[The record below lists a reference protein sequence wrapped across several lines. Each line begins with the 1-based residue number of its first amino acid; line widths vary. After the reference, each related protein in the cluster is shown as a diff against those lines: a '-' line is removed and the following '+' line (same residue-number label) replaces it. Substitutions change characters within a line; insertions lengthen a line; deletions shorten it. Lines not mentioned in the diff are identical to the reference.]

1 MLFKQFAQYPFGAY
15 NRMMILM
22 TTMRIFRMGNRPFL
36 ILVVVMVLAAC
47 SPERTALNNGPL
59 LVQEVTLAPT
69 TPAPTRALSATPSP
83 IVIAVSTAELT
94 TPIPSSTTK
103 SNFVLVT
110 PTLPP
115 SKTPTQTPSIT
126 PSWTP
131 TPTARPTLPPTATS
145 SIIYVTAPPNVISG
159 GVVPIPT
166 AIGVN
171 PQGQTC
177 TTPWF
182 FGGFKPASCPMN
194 PPLVSAGSFLQ
205 FQNGAM
211 IWIAQQDAI
220 YVLFDSVN
228 TPRWQVFNDAFT
240 DGMADIDPAFNNA
253 PPYTFQPR
261 RGFGLLWRGQSALRD
276 RLGWAVTE
284 TEIAFTPQVQL
295 GSDGMIF
302 IGDMRGGVYS
312 LSPDSSDW
320 KRYSS

>member
-1 MLFKQFAQYPFGAY
+1 
-15 NRMMILM
+15 
-22 TTMRIFRMGNRPFL
+22 MGKRPLIAFFL
-36 ILVVVMVLAAC
+36 LIVLVAC
-47 SPERTALNNGPL
+47 SPERSALNNGPL

-69 TPAPTRALSATPSP
+69 TPAPTRALSATPPP
-83 IVIAVSTAELT
+83 IAIAISTAELT
-94 TPIPSSTTK
+94 TPIASATFK
-103 SNFVLVT
+103 SNLVLVT

-115 SKTPTQTPSIT
+115 SKTPTQTPTIT

-131 TPTARPTLPPTATS
+131 TSTARPPTATNS
-145 SIIYVTAPPNVISG
+145 VTYITSVPNVIS

-171 PQGQTC
+171 PQAQAC

-182 FGGFKPASCPMN
+182 FSMLQPASCPMN

-211 IWIAQQDAI
+211 LWVAKQDAI
-220 YVLFDSVN
+220 YVLYDSASP
-228 TPRWQVFNDAFT
+228 PRWQVFNDTFT
-240 DGMADIDPAFNNA
+240 DGMADTDPAFNNA
-253 PPYTFQPR
+253 PPYTWQPR
-261 RGFGLLWRGQSALRD
+261 RGFGLLWRGQLALRE

-284 TEIAFTPQVQL
+284 AEIPFTPQVQL

-320 KRYSS
+320 KRYS

>member
-1 MLFKQFAQYPFGAY
+1 MGKRPLIGLVLLML
-15 NRMMILM
+15 
-22 TTMRIFRMGNRPFL
+22 
-36 ILVVVMVLAAC
+36 LVAC
-47 SPERTALNNGPL
+47 SPERSALNNGPL

-83 IVIAVSTAELT
+83 IVVAISTAEIT
-94 TPIPSSTTK
+94 TPIATVSATTK

-131 TPTARPTLPPTATS
+131 TFTPRPATATNS
-145 SIIYVTAPPNVISG
+145 VLYITLAPSGVPG

-166 AIGVN
+166 AININ
-171 PQGQTC
+171 PQAQAC

-182 FGGFKPASCPMN
+182 FSLLQPASCPMN
-194 PPLVSAGSFLQ
+194 PPLVSAGAFLQ

-211 IWIAQQDAI
+211 LWVAKQDAI
-220 YVLFDSVN
+220 YVMYDSAN
-228 TPRWQVFNDAFT
+228 APRWQVFNDAFT
-240 DGMADIDPAFNNA
+240 DGMADTDPAFDNA
-253 PPYTFQPR
+253 PPYTWQPR
-261 RGFGLLWRGQSALRD
+261 RGFGLLWRSQPALRE

-284 TEIAFTPQVQL
+284 AEIPFTPQVQL

-302 IGDMRGGVYS
+302 IGDMRGGIYS
-312 LSPDSSDW
+312 LTPDSSDW
-320 KRYSS
+320 KRYQ

>member
-1 MLFKQFAQYPFGAY
+1 
-15 NRMMILM
+15 
-22 TTMRIFRMGNRPFL
+22 MGIRPIMAL
-36 ILVVVMVLAAC
+36 ILLITIGAC
-47 SPERTALNNGPL
+47 SPERSALNNGPL

-69 TPAPTRALSATPSP
+69 TPAPTRSLSATPSP
-83 IVIAVSTAELT
+83 IVIAVSSVDLT
-94 TPIPSSTTK
+94 TPMATATSKSS
-103 SNFVLVT
+103 FVLVT

-131 TPTARPTLPPTATS
+131 TSTPRPTQPPTATNS
-145 SIIYVTAPPNVISG
+145 VVYITATPFQSG
-159 GVVPIPT
+159 GGLVPIPT
-166 AIGVN
+166 AIVMN
-171 PQGQTC
+171 PQAQVC

-182 FGGFKPASCPMN
+182 FSGFQPSSCPMN
-194 PPLVSAGSFLQ
+194 PPLVSSGAFLQ

-211 IWIAQQDAI
+211 IWIGQQDAI
-220 YVLFDSVN
+220 YVLYDTVSP
-228 TPRWQVFNDAFT
+228 PRWQVFNDTFV
-240 DGMADIDPAFNNA
+240 DGMADTDPAFNNA
-253 PPYTFQPR
+253 PPYTWQPR
-261 RGFGLLWRGQSALRD
+261 RGFGLLWRSQQSLRD

-284 TEIAFTPQVQL
+284 AEIPFTPKVQL

>member
-1 MLFKQFAQYPFGAY
+1 MGKRPLIVFVLL
-15 NRMMILM
+15 I
-22 TTMRIFRMGNRPFL
+22 IF
-36 ILVVVMVLAAC
+36 AAC
-47 SPERTALNNGPL
+47 SPERSALNNGPL

-69 TPAPTRALSATPSP
+69 TPAPTRALSATPP
-83 IVIAVSTAELT
+83 PVAIAISTTELT
-94 TPIPSSTTK
+94 TPIMSATVK

-115 SKTPTQTPSIT
+115 SKTPTQTPTIT

-131 TPTARPTLPPTATS
+131 TFTARPPTATNS
-145 SIIYVTAPPNVISG
+145 VIYVTAPPNGVSG

-166 AIGVN
+166 AINVN
-171 PQGQTC
+171 PQAQVC

-182 FGGFKPASCPMN
+182 FSLLRPASCPMN

-211 IWIAQQDAI
+211 LWVAKQDAI
-220 YVLFDSVN
+220 YVLYDSAN
-228 TPRWQVFNDAFT
+228 SPRWQVFNDAFT
-240 DGMADIDPAFNNA
+240 DGMADTDPAFKNA
-253 PPYTFQPR
+253 PPYTWQPR
-261 RGFGLLWRGQSALRD
+261 RGFGLLWRSQSALRE

-284 TEIAFTPQVQL
+284 AEIPFTPQVQL

-302 IGDMRGGVYS
+302 IGDMRGGIYS

-320 KRYSS
+320 KRYS